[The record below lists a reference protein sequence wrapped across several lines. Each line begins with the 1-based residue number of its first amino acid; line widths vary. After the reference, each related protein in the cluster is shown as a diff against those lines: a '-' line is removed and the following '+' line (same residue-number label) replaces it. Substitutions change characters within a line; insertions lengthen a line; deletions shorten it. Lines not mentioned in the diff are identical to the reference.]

1 MAGAQERVLKRRV
14 KSIQSTK
21 KTTKAMELIAASR
34 IVKAQQRIYAA
45 RPYIDAI
52 DSIARD
58 LSPLVPSANQINDTA
73 RPALFIVGAD
83 RGLCG
88 AYNSNVLKAAEKILS
103 LPEYN
108 ETKPLVVLVGKKI
121 QARFRYEQTRFDEA
135 HVGFTDAP
143 SFENARQVSK
153 TFLSLIVENEISLAK
168 VVSTRFLSLASQKV
182 EVRNLFPVEVSD
194 EPPSA
199 ESADFELEP
208 SAEQIW
214 QSLLPQ
220 WIEAKL
226 FLALLE
232 ASASEHAARQRA
244 MKAATDNAEELIKNL
259 RRVMN
264 RARQDSITSEIMDI
278 VGGAE
283 ALRSSSN
290 QGGISTIRPEDAGFA
305 STREDR

>member
-34 IVKAQQRIYAA
+34 IVKAQNRIYAA

-58 LSPLVPSANQINDTA
+58 LAPLVPNLDQNADSG
-73 RPALFIVGAD
+73 RPVLFIIGAD

-88 AYNSNVLKAAEKILS
+88 AYNSNVLKVAERTLS
-103 LPEYN
+103 LPEYRN
-108 ETKPLVVLVGKKI
+108 GNPFIVLVGKKI
-121 QARFRYEQTRFDEA
+121 QARFRYEQSRFDES
-135 HVGFTDAP
+135 HLGFTDAP
-143 SFENARQVSK
+143 SFEDARQVSK
-153 TFLSLIVENEISLAK
+153 TLTSLFFKNEITLAK

-182 EVRNLFPVEVSD
+182 EVRNLLPVEISD
-194 EPPSA
+194 EPSSA
-199 ESADFELEP
+199 PSADFELEP

-220 WIEAKL
+220 LIEAKL

-290 QGGISTIRPEDAGFA
+290 AGGIPTIRPDDAGFT
-305 STREDR
+305 SREAR